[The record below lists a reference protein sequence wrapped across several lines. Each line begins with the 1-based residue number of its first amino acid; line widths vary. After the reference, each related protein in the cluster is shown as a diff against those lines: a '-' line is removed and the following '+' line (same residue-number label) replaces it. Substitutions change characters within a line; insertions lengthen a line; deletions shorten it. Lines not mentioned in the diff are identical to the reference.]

1 MFSKFMIVSLLA
13 LVSCSSVGQ
22 KAQQSAINK
31 KNAEAVLKKGT
42 PQSKV
47 LETLGSPNTV
57 SSEGNG
63 REVWS
68 YLRSASNSG
77 GTGVSGTLFRNSV
90 GYLTDGWFSASAS
103 ESSRSSQDTTLI
115 VYFDKM
121 KQVTDFT
128 FRSEIH

>member
-1 MFSKFMIVSLLA
+1 MISRFTVLFLLICA
-13 LVSCSSVGQ
+13 SCSSVGQ
-22 KAQQSAINK
+22 KAQQSSINK

-90 GYLTDGWFSASAS
+90 GYLTDGWLSASAS

-115 VYFDKM
+115 VYFDK
-121 KQVTDFT
+121 KKLVSDFT
-128 FRSEIH
+128 FRSEVH

>member
-115 VYFDKM
+115 VYFDKL